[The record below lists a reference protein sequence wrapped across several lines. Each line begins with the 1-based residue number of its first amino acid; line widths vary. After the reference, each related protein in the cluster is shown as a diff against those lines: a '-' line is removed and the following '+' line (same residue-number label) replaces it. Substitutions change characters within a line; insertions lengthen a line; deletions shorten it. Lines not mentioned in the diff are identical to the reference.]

1 MTKIVEGHERAQRLL
16 ASIAADVRAVQQAR
30 GRAPCLALLTIGQPS
45 SAMAYAARIA
55 EFAAL
60 AGVHVKP
67 VSAPQ
72 GASLEQVRAVLKAL
86 NADDAVDGILPLAP
100 FPASASLAQVAASL
114 SPDKDV
120 DGLTAHNAGQLAC
133 GLEGLFPC
141 TPQAAILLA
150 EDVLGDLRG
159 LNATVVGA
167 SAHVG
172 QPLALMLLKRGVTVT
187 VAHIDTRDLAA
198 ACKSAQI
205 LFVAAGKA
213 GLIGASALA
222 PGVVI
227 IDIGINVVDD
237 GKGGRQIVGDVDLE
251 AVQGIA
257 QSISAVP
264 DGVGPVTTAM
274 LMVNTVRAAK
284 QGMALARSQG

>member
-1 MTKIVEGHERAQRLL
+1 MTQLLEGHERAQRLL
-16 ASIAADVRAVQQAR
+16 ATIVQDLPIVQAAL

-45 SAMAYAARIA
+45 SAMAYARRIA

-60 AGVHVKP
+60 AGIHVRP

-72 GASLEQVRAVLKAL
+72 GASLEQVRAIVAAL
-86 NADDAVDGILPLAP
+86 NADGAVDGILPLAP
-100 FPASASLAQVAASL
+100 FPSSVSLAQIAASL
-114 SPDKDV
+114 SPAKDV
-120 DGLTAHNAGQLAC
+120 DGLTAYNAGQLAC
-133 GLEGLFPC
+133 GLDGLFPC

-150 EDVLGDLRG
+150 EEALGDLRG

-172 QPLALMLLKRGVTVT
+172 QPLGLLLLKRGVTVT

-198 ACKSAQI
+198 ACKSAQL

-213 GLIGASALA
+213 HLIGASALA
-222 PGVVI
+222 PDVVI

-237 GKGGRQIVGDVDLE
+237 GKGGRQILGDVDLQ

-264 DGVGPVTTAM
+264 DGVGPITTAM
-274 LMVNTVRAAK
+274 LMANTVKAA
-284 QGMALARSQG
+284 GEGIALARSGG